1 MKTYASHAANHL
13 RKRGRLSSYL
23 RSRGYTGFSPIKD
36 TLSCEIQQNLIRDG
50 LAVRSERKPVI
61 SLPLYFVRAINFE
74 LTYGCNLACKHCLQ
88 DALRPADMS
97 LSWADLNAIKRALK
111 DGMDLGLLETG
122 VNFTGGEILVQGSP
136 VLELVRF
143 ASNLGVNVRVNTNSW
158 WAKNQNIRIGSEIFN
173 SDTDVVKAFK
183 EAGAK
188 QFALSLDD
196 RYETYPGLLNKMITV
211 SAICE
216 SLELEYQW
224 VMTSAT
230 REYKNNAIGQLTK
243 ALGRPPRFL
252 RPVNME
258 EVDIGGLKERSSDP
272 LEVKELW
279 KLPQYSPCKTKGFYQ
294 PTYLHVSPDG
304 GIRGCMYAPGSGSLG
319 NIRKDRMIDILNRA
333 AENSVVK
340 LFRNRNLEAFTEKYI
355 SPWAHLYRNIEHPCS
370 ASAVIARIEEGIS
383 KNRLEFGREPG
394 HKELEMIHKSVAKE
408 YKMEVIPQNQ

>member
-1 MKTYASHAANHL
+1 
-13 RKRGRLSSYL
+13 
-23 RSRGYTGFSPIKD
+23 
-36 TLSCEIQQNLIRDG
+36 
-50 LAVRSERKPVI
+50 
-61 SLPLYFVRAINFE
+61 
-74 LTYGCNLACKHCLQ
+74 
-88 DALRPADMS
+88 MS

-211 SAICE
+211 STICE

-230 REYKNNAIGQLTK
+230 REYKNNAI
-243 ALGRPPRFL
+243 FL
-252 RPVNME
+252 
-258 EVDIGGLKERSSDP
+258 
-272 LEVKELW
+272 
-279 KLPQYSPCKTKGFYQ
+279 
-294 PTYLHVSPDG
+294 
-304 GIRGCMYAPGSGSLG
+304 
-319 NIRKDRMIDILNRA
+319 
-333 AENSVVK
+333 
-340 LFRNRNLEAFTEKYI
+340 
-355 SPWAHLYRNIEHPCS
+355 
-370 ASAVIARIEEGIS
+370 
-383 KNRLEFGREPG
+383 
-394 HKELEMIHKSVAKE
+394 
-408 YKMEVIPQNQ
+408 

>member
-1 MKTYASHAANHL
+1 MGVN
-13 RKRGRLSSYL
+13 
-23 RSRGYTGFSPIKD
+23 
-36 TLSCEIQQNLIRDG
+36 
-50 LAVRSERKPVI
+50 
-61 SLPLYFVRAINFE
+61 E
-74 LTYGCNLACKHCLQ
+74 L
-88 DALRPADMS
+88 D
-97 LSWADLNAIKRALK
+97 RALGIGR
-111 DGMDLGLLETG
+111 GMP
-122 VNFTGGEILVQGSP
+122 Q
-136 VLELVRF
+136 
-143 ASNLGVNVRVNTNSW
+143 
-158 WAKNQNIRIGSEIFN
+158 
-173 SDTDVVKAFK
+173 
-183 EAGAK
+183 
-188 QFALSLDD
+188 
-196 RYETYPGLLNKMITV
+196 
-211 SAICE
+211 
-216 SLELEYQW
+216 

-230 REYKNNAIGQLTK
+230 HESKNNAIGQLVK

-258 EVDIGGLKERSSDP
+258 EVDIGGLKERSSDS

-383 KNRLEFGREPG
+383 RSRLELGREPG